1 MIKKTIKD
9 LDLDIYSEVLDNGLK
24 VFLVPLENRKNYQ
37 INYFTKFGAGINE
50 FVPVNESKKIKVPYG
65 VAHFLEHKM
74 FEQEDGEDP
83 FSFFSKSGSDANAS
97 TGYKTTSYTV
107 EGNNNIEENLE
118 FLLNYVNSPHFTDEN
133 VEKEKGIIIE
143 EVNMYQDEPETK
155 LFDKSNKA
163 VFKYHPYRVDIG
175 GTEKSVRSITKEV
188 LYKCYNT
195 FYQPNNM
202 FILIVGSFDK
212 DKVLN
217 VIKNNKKLNAR
228 KDNQEVVV
236 IKSKEGLDVNKKLVE
251 MKINNLALPKFVLTF
266 KTDISNISKI
276 DRYKYK
282 MIVDIFLYIL
292 YGSSSIFR
300 EEMFRKNLM
309 TMFYSSKYIVDDF
322 LLIEII
328 AETKKPKE
336 LYKEV
341 IKTFKNL
348 EITKNDVERV
358 KKVKIANE
366 IYSTDKVQS
375 IMNNLTNCLVDTDD
389 IVYNKIDLLKSI
401 TIDDILAVKKSINL
415 DNSSFVIGYN
425 KE

>member
-266 KTDISNISKI
+266 KTDISKISKI

-375 IMNNLTNCLVDTDD
+375 IMNNLTNCLVDTED